1 MADPNGCLN
10 CDWLRY
16 QETGS
21 IRPGVIGGSKP
32 RVATPEVENKIEEY
46 KRDNPGIFSW
56 EIRERLIKV
65 SLTTSPGI
73 EPRPAFSHSA
83 LAIMQRGCLTR
94 IRVGIIICISIE
106 SSF

>member
-1 MADPNGCLN
+1 MEISI
-10 CDWLRY
+10 RY

-65 SLTTSPGI
+65 STKTILLIGFSSKSLVFCEPKSTSVI
-73 EPRPAFSHSA
+73 LLF
-83 LAIMQRGCLTR
+83 
-94 IRVGIIICISIE
+94 
-106 SSF
+106 F